1 MISIQLANMKYK
13 LGNIKAPFMKI
24 GKTSQQQLKPL
35 RLLLAQTIMR
45 ERCKSFCLNLIK
57 HNNEREREREMEI
70 NKCKL
75 LLLQGNVY
83 FFLSYNLIKDGEK
96 ISNGCAI
103 KNKRE

>member
-45 ERCKSFCLNLIK
+45 ER
-57 HNNEREREREMEI
+57 ERERERERWI
-70 NKCKL
+70 
-75 LLLQGNVY
+75 
-83 FFLSYNLIKDGEK
+83 
-96 ISNGCAI
+96 
-103 KNKRE
+103 

>member
-1 MISIQLANMKYK
+1 MISIQLAKMKYT

-83 FFLSYNLIKDGEK
+83 FFLSYNLIKGMQETSK
-96 ISNGCAI
+96 RIGSNV
-103 KNKRE
+103 